1 MMSKARI
8 LFLIIITVV
17 IAALCWITYA
27 GGRGDLAIYYVFGFV
42 LLIVLE
48 IVRIITQ
55 KKTK

>member
-27 GGRGDLAIYYVFGFV
+27 GGRGDLAIYYVIGFV

-48 IVRIITQ
+48 IVHIITQ

>member
-1 MMSKARI
+1 MSKARI

-27 GGRGDLAIYYVFGFV
+27 GGRGDLAIYYVIGFV
-42 LLIVLE
+42 LL